1 MLRIKKEVD
10 LKELEKFG
18 YFDYGESYMKV
29 GINNARYFINKNTR
43 EIPTENEMS
52 DLITAGYVEEVE
64 EE

>member
-1 MLRIKKEVD
+1 LHPYS
-10 LKELEKFG
+10 L
-18 YFDYGESYMKV
+18 
-29 GINNARYFINKNTR
+29 R